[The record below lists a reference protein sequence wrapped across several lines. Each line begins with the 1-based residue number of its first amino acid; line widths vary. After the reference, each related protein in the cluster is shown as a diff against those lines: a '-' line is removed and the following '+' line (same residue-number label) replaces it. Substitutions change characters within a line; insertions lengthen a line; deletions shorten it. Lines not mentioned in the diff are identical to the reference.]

1 MCGVWEEK
9 CLKIT
14 LTEPKD
20 CITVQEDIVI
30 VMVVMLGNRLA
41 SKLIHYH

>member
-1 MCGVWEEK
+1 MCGVWVEK

-20 CITVQEDIVI
+20 CITVQEDSI